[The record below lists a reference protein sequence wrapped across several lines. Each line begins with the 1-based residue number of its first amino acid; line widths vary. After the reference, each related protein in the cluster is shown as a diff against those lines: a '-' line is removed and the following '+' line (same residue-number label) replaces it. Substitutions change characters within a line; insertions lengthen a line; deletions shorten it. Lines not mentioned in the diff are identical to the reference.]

1 MSRDQRVT
9 DNWALLSAQSLAG
22 EIGTTLQVVAL
33 LVPGV
38 QPGVRR
44 HFEFKVRGL
53 EEIEV
58 ALQKYN
64 IPFTLLVGND
74 SFEVLKRNFEVTR
87 PSAVVYDF
95 NPLRVSAE
103 CVQQLGAY
111 LEEQGVPL
119 YQVDAHNIVPA
130 WVASPKLEIG
140 ARTLRPKIHRLMP
153 EFLTAYPKLAVQKL
167 PTENALPPTNWTRVR
182 KEAKVDETVP
192 AVDWMA
198 PGEKAAKQALKKF
211 LEERL
216 PGYAVKRND
225 PTLDHQS
232 DLSPYL
238 HFGQLS
244 AQRIALEVIASRAP
258 QVDKDAYLEE
268 LIVRRELADNFV
280 LYNAA
285 YDSLGGI
292 PAWATKSLDAHRS
305 DPREYTYTLEQL
317 ERAETHE
324 ELWNASQRQLVEHGK
339 LHGYLRMYWA
349 KKILEWTESPEVA
362 LRIAQYLNDR
372 YSLDGRDPNG
382 FNGVMWSIGGVHD
395 RPWFDRPVYGV
406 IRYMNANGAKAKFRI
421 QEYID
426 TWLP

>member
-1 MSRDQRVT
+1 MLEGNRRARQINTTVGPRGPSGPVVYVMSRDQRVA

-38 QPGVRR
+38 RPGARR

-53 EEIEV
+53 EEVEV

-64 IPFTLLVGND
+64 IPFTLLIGND
-74 SFEVLKRNFEVTR
+74 SFEVLKRSLEVTQ

-111 LEEQGVPL
+111 LEKQGVPL

-192 AVDWMA
+192 AVDWIA

-285 YDSLGGI
+285 
-292 PAWATKSLDAHRS
+292 
-305 DPREYTYTLEQL
+305 
-317 ERAETHE
+317 
-324 ELWNASQRQLVEHGK
+324 
-339 LHGYLRMYWA
+339 
-349 KKILEWTESPEVA
+349 
-362 LRIAQYLNDR
+362 
-372 YSLDGRDPNG
+372 
-382 FNGVMWSIGGVHD
+382 
-395 RPWFDRPVYGV
+395 
-406 IRYMNANGAKAKFRI
+406 
-421 QEYID
+421 
-426 TWLP
+426 